1 MKKIQ
6 KKLRSDEPLRGRA
19 RALELVDYLI
29 KHGTMRIVHEIND
42 DKYLIKT
49 AKNAYADGDDDNILV
64 EVVKQKAE
72 NILDLLNDPDKLKV
86 ARKDA
91 AELRARVT
99 GETFTG
105 NKYGGSSGSDKYGG
119 FDAGSYKRDDFNEK
133 KKFDDFKRDEYRGNS
148 SKYDDYGESDLY
160 KKLGIKPPSGDDA
173 NANSKSNSN
182 QEPDYSK
189 DEATKNNDTQGEG
202 QGLKSLPPPPSKNNS
217 MGLPKPPMKGEGFQG
232 LPKPPAKNANNT
244 KSSPNNNQKQDMD
257 DILGGDDLLGNSNTV
272 TEVNK
277 PKRGLPAPPSKAGN
291 NTQVTANAQNN
302 TNSNNNNL
310 FEFDFFGGD
319 SQNTNNNVNANMG
332 SNNTLGMNNNMAMN
346 NNMSSNNNMAMGN
359 NMAMNNNINMGM
371 GGNNTTPNKVPQ
383 QN

>member
-49 AKNAYADGDDDNILV
+49 AKNAFADGDDDNILV

-72 NILDLLNDPDKLKV
+72 NILALLNDPDMLKT

-99 GETFTG
+99 GETFSG
-105 NKYGGSSGSDKYGG
+105 NKYGSSSGNDKYGG

-133 KKFDDFKRDEYRGNS
+133 KRFDDFKKDEFRTSG

-160 KKLGIKPPSGDDA
+160 KKLGIKPPSNDD
-173 NANSKSNSN
+173 SKNNSN

-189 DEATKNNDTQGEG
+189 DEVTKNNEAEG
-202 QGLKSLPPPPSKNNS
+202 QGIKPLPAPPAKGAF

-244 KSSPNNNQKQDMD
+244 KSSPNNNQKQD
-257 DILGGDDLLGNSNTV
+257 LDDLLGGGDLTQANNTNEEA
-272 TEVNK
+272 TK

-291 NTQVTANAQNN
+291 NAQVTVGAQNN
-302 TNSNNNNL
+302 TNSANNDL
-310 FEFDFFGGD
+310 FDFDF
-319 SQNTNNNVNANMG
+319 
-332 SNNTLGMNNNMAMN
+332 LG
-346 NNMSSNNNMAMGN
+346 
-359 NMAMNNNINMGM
+359 
-371 GGNNTTPNKVPQ
+371 GGNQPTNK
-383 QN
+383 